1 MPQTIYFES
10 GRYGDYEKK
19 MFKNVITS
27 HSNIFVFVRDQKSLQ
42 LMQEMSIDASKYGFC
57 PDIAL
62 SLNLERFIKNERGN
76 EVLLMLRDDKEA
88 AHSLKNNIIKML
100 LDNGIPYR
108 VASTVI
114 EKRINLL
121 QRDKELTGLWTRM
134 AYAKMIITDRLHA
147 AIFSVLLNIPCI
159 VLDNKSGKV
168 FDFADLLGP
177 STNGL
182 NKCRSMADF
191 ISIMKYYETVEKIDV
206 FNREYYYKEIKNL
219 LLREIN

>member
-134 AYAKMIITDRLHA
+134 ADAKMIITDRLHA

-177 STNGL
+177 STNCL

-206 FNREYYYKEIKNL
+206 FNREYYYKKIKNMV
-219 LLREIN
+219 LREVN